1 MMADKYNKSKKTL
14 GPQAAHLV
22 TTLYDE
28 DRVTFRLKDVER
40 ILGLNAVNA
49 RNFVRK
55 LVDRGVVTRLKP
67 GLFILVPFE
76 LGKETE
82 YAGNPLILAR
92 ELADGTGYYLS
103 HGTAM
108 EIHGMVTQPQFV
120 IHVATTKKR
129 RTVHVMS
136 TEFRFIPCRRDWFFG
151 LAHHW
156 VTKQERVVVS
166 DLERTVIDG
175 FRQPEHCGGV
185 SEVAKGIWM
194 RREAIHVI
202 KLIEYALKI
211 NVGAVIRR
219 LGYVME
225 LYDIGSEEDR
235 KILLHHLTDT
245 YVRLDPVL
253 PAEGKFIRR
262 WRLQLNVPADELLS
276 VART

>member
-1 MMADKYNKSKKTL
+1 MRAKHNTPKKTL
-14 GPQAAHLV
+14 GPQAARLI

-28 DRVTFRLKDVER
+28 NRVTFRLKDVER
-40 ILGLNAVNA
+40 ILGLNDANA

-76 LGKETE
+76 LGKEME
-82 YAGNPLILAR
+82 YAGNPLVLAR
-92 ELADGTGYYLS
+92 ELVNGNDYYLS

-108 EIHGMVTQPQFV
+108 EIHGMVTQPQFLIHIATPKKKRT
-120 IHVATTKKR
+120 IHV
-129 RTVHVMS
+129 MG
-136 TEFRFIPCRRDWFFG
+136 TEFRFIPCKSEWFFG
-151 LAHHW
+151 LTHQW
-156 VTKQERVVVS
+156 VTKQEKVVVS

-175 FRQPEHCGGV
+175 LRQPEHCGGV

-194 RREAIHVI
+194 RREAIHVNG
-202 KLIEYALKI
+202 LIEYALKI

-219 LGYVME
+219 LGYIME
-225 LYDIGSEEDR
+225 LYEIGSEEDR

-253 PAEGKFIRR
+253 PAEGKFVRR
-262 WRLQLNVPADELLS
+262 WRLQLNLPADELLS
-276 VART
+276 VVRT